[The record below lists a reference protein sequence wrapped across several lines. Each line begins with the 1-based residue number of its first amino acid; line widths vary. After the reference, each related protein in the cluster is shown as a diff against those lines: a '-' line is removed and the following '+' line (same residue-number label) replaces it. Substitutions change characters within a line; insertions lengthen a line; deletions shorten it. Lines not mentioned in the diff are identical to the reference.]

1 MLMRRWR
8 CCCSCSFYLRIII
21 NYNVALSPLSLSI
34 FPPSLV
40 VVVAT
45 LLLCVLTQQLKH
57 LCKHWAEKSPIHW
70 TLDSGQCR
78 PHRLSRSN
86 PAVSSSHH
94 VQINH
99 TQWGASKMSRWQMIR
114 EQKSNKKYSNFK
126 FFMILPDSICIHRER
141 ERERGDN
148 QSLTAWAL
156 ANLLIRMNRA
166 EQSLSLSLSL
176 LPHLHKL
183 YKISWGR
190 WKHFANLPHTHSL
203 GRGLRPYTTRCLLSS
218 VWVCSCPL
226 LLLLSPFCACLTA
239 CLIVWHNKQGNLH
252 VA

>member
-1 MLMRRWR
+1 MANASRRVAFASLGSLWISVIWSWSLGQLFNWSTWPFIMLMRRWR

-57 LCKHWAEKSPIHW
+57 LCKHCAEKSPIHW

-141 ERERGDN
+141 EREG
-148 QSLTAWAL
+148 
-156 ANLLIRMNRA
+156 
-166 EQSLSLSLSL
+166 
-176 LPHLHKL
+176 
-183 YKISWGR
+183 G
-190 WKHFANLPHTHSL
+190 
-203 GRGLRPYTTRCLLSS
+203 
-218 VWVCSCPL
+218 
-226 LLLLSPFCACLTA
+226 
-239 CLIVWHNKQGNLH
+239 
-252 VA
+252 